1 MKIGKRVV
9 DRLKARSIHKYAKTP
24 SPDFYASKLNHFCS
38 VNKTTLSTGSVA
50 PIDLI
55 KNEANGSYNSLNN

>member
-24 SPDFYASKLNHFCS
+24 SPDFYASKLNIF
-38 VNKTTLSTGSVA
+38 VQLTKLLYLQEV
-50 PIDLI
+50 
-55 KNEANGSYNSLNN
+55 